1 MRSSFNIHHRER
13 VAPIGS
19 HMAESGENKKQII
32 AALSTTRAE
41 LNSLSLLLRRDLDI
55 RRWILE
61 SRKKHVRTWMTVAA
75 IFGWIL
81 SRLPARKT
89 KIYIQ
94 SADPQT
100 PRKKQR
106 SGGLPAALRKSAWL
120 ITKPL
125 LVAYLTKKIAE
136 KAKI

>member
-1 MRSSFNIHHRER
+1 
-13 VAPIGS
+13 
-19 HMAESGENKKQII
+19 MAASDQNKKQII

-89 KIYIQ
+89 RIYIQ
-94 SADPQT
+94 STEAQT
-100 PRKKQR
+100 ARKKQR
-106 SGGLPAALRKSAWL
+106 SGGLSATLRKSAWL

>member
-1 MRSSFNIHHRER
+1 MTAMFFLCFLIGVRFGVVQRIYLVWIGRRKGLAISRS
-13 VAPIGS
+13 A
-19 HMAESGENKKQII
+19 
-32 AALSTTRAE
+32 
-41 LNSLSLLLRRDLDI
+41 LDI

-61 SRKKHVRTWMTVAA
+61 SRQKHVRTWMTVAA

-89 KIYIQ
+89 KVYIQ